1 MLKLNLWEYYML
13 PSIKNTINNQKFRSI
28 NTDNLIKKYIHD
40 FKQLFLQIWMNMQDF
55 IMLPLVF
62 NKIQV

>member
-1 MLKLNLWEYYML
+1 ML

-40 FKQLFLQIWMNMQDF
+40 FKQLFLQI
-55 IMLPLVF
+55 
-62 NKIQV
+62 